1 MHEVIAEILISIKSI
16 KIDKLTDKLK
26 DQDRIQEECNQ
37 LLFEVRLF
45 STMKVKKSMKYMS
58 ITSILKWQP
67 MMLLT
72 ISGIAVLLI
81 TGSFQ
86 EKMPQD
92 KIMEDTKDTDSFSSK
107 PSKDK

>member
-1 MHEVIAEILISIKSI
+1 
-16 KIDKLTDKLK
+16 
-26 DQDRIQEECNQ
+26 
-37 LLFEVRLF
+37 
-45 STMKVKKSMKYMS
+45 
-58 ITSILKWQP
+58 

-107 PSKDK
+107 LSKDK